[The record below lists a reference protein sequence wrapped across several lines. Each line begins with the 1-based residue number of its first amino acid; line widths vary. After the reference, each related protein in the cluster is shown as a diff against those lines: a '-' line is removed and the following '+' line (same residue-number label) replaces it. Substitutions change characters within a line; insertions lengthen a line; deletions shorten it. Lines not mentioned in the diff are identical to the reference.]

1 MNLLEDLNQS
11 QQEGPT
17 LHAAFSLAFSAFCR
31 CGEFTYTSQ
40 DRRDPDFDFWH
51 LTQKSITFET
61 DHFTVFAN
69 LKNVSF

>member
-17 LHAAFSLAFSAFCR
+17 LHAAFCR